1 MSARIHDTK
10 CNLGVAQTMRCFT
23 WDSVDSDDLKGS
35 CSLFE
40 PYYCKSAFKQKGV
53 ISSNC
58 TIFGLYPTLILVSVR
73 GGVSATLLVPFFL
86 LKENLTFSTGDEI
99 HYNSTRCQH

>member
-1 MSARIHDTK
+1 MSARIHDIK
-10 CNLGVAQTMRCFT
+10 CNLGVAQTLRCFT

-35 CSLFE
+35 CSLSE

-73 GGVSATLLVPFFL
+73 GGVSAALLAPFFYS
-86 LKENLTFSTGDEI
+86 KKI
-99 HYNSTRCQH
+99 